1 MQIDFYKY
9 EGTGNDFVIIDN
21 RELTFQKNDKT
32 LIQNICDRKKGV
44 GADGLILLENHEK
57 LDFSMIYFNADGS
70 ESGFCGNG
78 SRCITHLANNLN
90 IINDNAKFNAIDG
103 IHESKITNGRIS
115 VKMNDVLKSEIFKY
129 NDKYSTTFVD
139 TGSPHL
145 IRIHENIDSIDI
157 VKEAR
162 ELKLIYSEYTN
173 GLNINFCQISD
184 SKIKLR
190 TYERGVED
198 ETLSCGTGAVASAVF
213 LKDSDLVSND
223 KIEILMKGGL
233 LCVELNKEKNL
244 FSDIWLSGEV
254 NMVFKGVYNK
264 FES

>member
-1 MQIDFYKY
+1 MKIDFFKY

-21 RELTFQKNDKT
+21 RGLTFQKNDKT

-44 GADGLILLENHEK
+44 GADGLILLENHDE

-78 SRCITHLANNLN
+78 SRCITHLSNNLN

-115 VKMNDVLKSEIFKY
+115 VKMNDVLKSDIFKY

-145 IRIHENIDSIDI
+145 IRIYENIDSIDI

-213 LKDSDLVSND
+213 LKDSGLVSND

-233 LCVELNKEKNL
+233 LSVELNKEKNL

-254 NMVFKGVYNK
+254 NMVFKGCYNK
-264 FES
+264 LES

>member
-1 MQIDFYKY
+1 MKIDFFKY

-21 RELTFQKNDKT
+21 RGLTFQKKDKT

-44 GADGLILLENHEK
+44 GADGLILLENHDE
-57 LDFSMIYFNADGS
+57 LDFSMKYFNADGS

-78 SRCITHLANNLN
+78 SRCITHLSNNLN

-115 VKMNDVLKSEIFKY
+115 IKMNDVLKSEIFKY
-129 NDKYSTTFVD
+129 DDKYSTTFVD

-145 IRIHENIDSIDI
+145 IRIYENIDSIDI

>member
-21 RELTFQKNDKT
+21 RDLTFQKNDKT
-32 LIQNICDRKKGV
+32 LIQSICDRKKGV
-44 GADGLILLENHEK
+44 GADGLILLENHDE

-70 ESGFCGNG
+70 ELGFCGNG

-115 VKMNDVLKSEIFKY
+115 VKMNDVLKSEIYKY

-145 IRIHENIDSIDI
+145 IRIYENIDSIDI

-233 LCVELNKEKNL
+233 LCVELNKEKKL

-254 NMVFKGVYNK
+254 NMVFKGGYNK

>member
-1 MQIDFYKY
+1 MKIDFFKY

-21 RELTFQKNDKT
+21 RDLKFQKDNNE

-44 GADGLILLENHEK
+44 GADGLILLENHDE

-78 SRCITHLANNLN
+78 SRCITHLSNNLN

-115 VKMNDVLKSEIFKY
+115 VKMNDILKSEIFKY
-129 NDKYSTTFVD
+129 NDKYNTTFID

-145 IRIHENIDSIDI
+145 IRLYENIDSIDI

-162 ELKLIYSEYTN
+162 ELK
-173 GLNINFCQISD
+173 
-184 SKIKLR
+184 
-190 TYERGVED
+190 
-198 ETLSCGTGAVASAVF
+198 
-213 LKDSDLVSND
+213 
-223 KIEILMKGGL
+223 
-233 LCVELNKEKNL
+233 
-244 FSDIWLSGEV
+244 
-254 NMVFKGVYNK
+254 
-264 FES
+264 

>member
-1 MQIDFYKY
+1 MKIDFFKY

-21 RELTFQKNDKT
+21 RDLKFQKDNNE
-32 LIQNICDRKKGV
+32 LIKNICDRKVGV
-44 GADGLILLENHEK
+44 GADGLILIENHDT
-57 LDFSMIYFNADGS
+57 LSFNMTYYNADGS

-78 SRCITHLANNLN
+78 SRCITHLANQLN
-90 IINDNAKFNAIDG
+90 IINEKAIFNAIDG
-103 IHESKITNGRIS
+103 IHESKITDGRIS

-129 NDKYSTTFVD
+129 NDKYNTTFID

-145 IRIHENIDSIDI
+145 IRLHQNIDKIDI

-173 GLNINFCQISD
+173 GLNINFCEISD

-198 ETLSCGTGAVASAVF
+198 ETQSCGTGAVASAIF
-213 LKDSDLVSND
+213 LKDSGLVSRD
-223 KIEILMKGGL
+223 KIEILMNGGL
-233 LCVELNKEKNL
+233 LTVDLIIKETAY
-244 FSDIWLSGEV
+244 SEIWLTGSV

>member
-1 MQIDFYKY
+1 MKIDFFKY

-21 RELTFQKNDKT
+21 RGLTFQKKNKT

-44 GADGLILLENHEK
+44 GADGLILLENHDE

-78 SRCITHLANNLN
+78 SRCITHLSNNLN

-103 IHESKITNGRIS
+103 IHKSKITNGRIS
-115 VKMNDVLKSEIFKY
+115 VKMNDVLKSDIFNY
-129 NDKYSTTFVD
+129 NDKYNTTFID

-145 IRIHENIDSIDI
+145 IRLYENIDSIDI

>member
-1 MQIDFYKY
+1 MKIDFFKY

-21 RELTFQKNDKT
+21 RDLKFQKDNYE

-44 GADGLILLENHEK
+44 GADGLILLENHDE
-57 LDFSMIYFNADGS
+57 LDFSMIYFNVDGS

-78 SRCITHLANNLN
+78 SRCITHLSNNLN
-90 IINDNAKFNAIDG
+90 IINDNAKFSAIDG

-129 NDKYSTTFVD
+129 DDKYSTTFVD

-145 IRIHENIDSIDI
+145 IRIYENIDSIDI

-162 ELKLIYSEYTN
+162 ELKLIYSEYTD
-173 GLNINFCQISD
+173 GLNINFCEISD

-213 LKDSDLVSND
+213 LKDSSLVSND

>member
-44 GADGLILLENHEK
+44 GADGLILLENHDE

-70 ESGFCGNG
+70 ELGFCGNG

-129 NDKYSTTFVD
+129 NDEYSTTFVD

-145 IRIHENIDSIDI
+145 IRIYENIDSIDI

-254 NMVFKGVYNK
+254 NMVFKGGYNK

>member
-1 MQIDFYKY
+1 MKIDFFKY

-21 RELTFQKNDKT
+21 RDLKFQKDNNE
-32 LIQNICDRKKGV
+32 LIQNICDRKLGI
-44 GADGLILLENHEK
+44 GADGLILIENHDT
-57 LDFSMIYFNADGS
+57 LSFNMTYYNADGS

-78 SRCITHLANNLN
+78 SRCITHLANKLN
-90 IINDNAKFNAIDG
+90 IIDEKAIFNAIDG
-103 IHESKITNGRIS
+103 VHESKITNGRIS

-129 NDKYSTTFVD
+129 NDKYNTTFID

-145 IRIHENIDSIDI
+145 IRLHQNIDKIDI

-162 ELKLIYSEYTN
+162 ELKLKYSEYTD
-173 GLNINFCQISD
+173 GLNINFCEISD

-213 LKDSDLVSND
+213 LKDSGLVSHD

>member
-1 MQIDFYKY
+1 MKLDFYKY

-32 LIQNICDRKKGV
+32 LIQSICDRKKGV
-44 GADGLILLENHEK
+44 GADGLILLENHDQ

-78 SRCITHLANNLN
+78 SRCITHLSNNLN

-115 VKMNDVLKSEIFKY
+115 VKMNEVLKSEIYKY

-145 IRIHENIDSIDI
+145 IRIYENIDSIDI

>member
-1 MQIDFYKY
+1 MKIDFFKY

-44 GADGLILLENHEK
+44 GADGLILLENHDE

-78 SRCITHLANNLN
+78 SRCITHLSNNLN

-115 VKMNDVLKSEIFKY
+115 VKMNDILKSEIFKY

-145 IRIHENIDSIDI
+145 IRIYENIDSIDI

-162 ELKLIYSEYTN
+162 ELKLIYSEYTD

-213 LKDSDLVSND
+213 LKDSGLVSND

-233 LCVELNKEKNL
+233 LSVELNKEKNL

-254 NMVFKGVYNK
+254 NMVFKGGYNK

>member
-1 MQIDFYKY
+1 MIFFNS
-9 EGTGNDFVIIDN
+9 TGE
-21 RELTFQKNDKT
+21 RST
-32 LIQNICDRKKGV
+32 
-44 GADGLILLENHEK
+44 
-57 LDFSMIYFNADGS
+57 
-70 ESGFCGNG
+70 FCGNG
-78 SRCITHLANNLN
+78 ARCIIAFAKYLD
-90 IINDNAKFNAIDG
+90 IIIEETSFIAYDG
-103 IHESKITNGRIS
+103 IHKGSISKNNVS
-115 VKMNDVLKSEIFKY
+115 LKMSDINDINIQEDYIIL
-129 NDKYSTTFVD
+129 D

-145 IRIHENIDSIDI
+145 IRLYENIDSIDI

-162 ELKLIYSEYTN
+162 ELKLIYSEYTD
-173 GLNINFCQISD
+173 GLNINFCEISD

-213 LKDSDLVSND
+213 LKDYGLVSHD

>member
-1 MQIDFYKY
+1 MKIDFFKY

-21 RELTFQKNDKT
+21 RGLTFQKNDKI

-44 GADGLILLENHEK
+44 GADGLILLENHDE

-70 ESGFCGNG
+70 ELGFCGNG

-90 IINDNAKFNAIDG
+90 IINDNAKFKAIDG

-115 VKMNDVLKSEIFKY
+115 VKMNDVLKSDIFKY

-145 IRIHENIDSIDI
+145 IRIYENIDSIDI

-213 LKDSDLVSND
+213 LKDSGLVSND

-233 LCVELNKEKNL
+233 LSVELNKEKNL

-254 NMVFKGVYNK
+254 NMVFKGGYNK

>member
-1 MQIDFYKY
+1 MKIDFFKY

-21 RELTFQKNDKT
+21 RDLKFQKDNNE

-44 GADGLILLENHEK
+44 GADGLILLENHDE

-78 SRCITHLANNLN
+78 SRCITHLSNNLN
-90 IINDNAKFNAIDG
+90 IINDNAKFIAIDG
-103 IHESKITNGRIS
+103 IHESKITNGRIR
-115 VKMNDVLKSEIFKY
+115 VKMNDILKSEIFKY

-145 IRIHENIDSIDI
+145 IRIYENIDSIDI

-162 ELKLIYSEYTN
+162 ELKLIYSEYTD

-213 LKDSDLVSND
+213 LKDSGLVSND

-233 LCVELNKEKNL
+233 LCVELNKEENL

-254 NMVFKGVYNK
+254 NMVFKGCYNK
-264 FES
+264 LES

>member
-1 MQIDFYKY
+1 
-9 EGTGNDFVIIDN
+9 
-21 RELTFQKNDKT
+21 
-32 LIQNICDRKKGV
+32 
-44 GADGLILLENHEK
+44 
-57 LDFSMIYFNADGS
+57 
-70 ESGFCGNG
+70 
-78 SRCITHLANNLN
+78 
-90 IINDNAKFNAIDG
+90 
-103 IHESKITNGRIS
+103 
-115 VKMNDVLKSEIFKY
+115 MNDVLKSEIFKY
-129 NDKYSTTFVD
+129 NDKYNTTFID

-145 IRIHENIDSIDI
+145 IRLYENIDKIDI

-162 ELKLIYSEYTN
+162 ELKLKYSEYTD
-173 GLNINFCQISD
+173 GLNINFCEISD

-213 LKDSDLVSND
+213 LKDYGLVSHD

>member
-21 RELTFQKNDKT
+21 RELTFQKNNKI
-32 LIQNICDRKKGV
+32 LIQSICDRKKGV
-44 GADGLILLENHEK
+44 GADGLILLENHDD
-57 LDFSMIYFNADGS
+57 LDFSMVYFNADGS

-90 IINDNAKFNAIDG
+90 LIKGTSVFNAIDG
-103 IHESKITNGRIS
+103 VHESRIINGNIS
-115 VKMNDVLKSEIFKY
+115 VKMNDVSKSNI
-129 NDKYSTTFVD
+129 YSYKDSFNTTFIN

-145 IRIHENIDSIDI
+145 IRKYKNIDTIDV

-162 ELKLIYSEYTN
+162 ELKLKYSEYTH
-173 GLNINFCQISD
+173 GLNINFCEISG
-184 SKIKLR
+184 SKFKLR

-198 ETLSCGTGAVASAVF
+198 ETLSCGTGAVASSIF
-213 LKDSDLVSND
+213 LKDSGLVDSN
-223 KIEILMKGGL
+223 KIEIIMKGGTL
-233 LCVELNKEKNL
+233 SVDIKNKETRY
-244 FSDIWLSGEV
+244 SEIWLTGSV

-264 FES
+264 FD

>member
-1 MQIDFYKY
+1 MKIDFFKY

-21 RELTFQKNDKT
+21 RRLTFQKNDKT
-32 LIQNICDRKKGV
+32 LIQNVCDRKKGV
-44 GADGLILLENHEK
+44 GADGLILLENHDE

-70 ESGFCGNG
+70 ELGFCGNG

-103 IHESKITNGRIS
+103 IHQSKITNGSIS
-115 VKMNDVLKSEIFKY
+115 VKMNDVLKSEIFRY
-129 NDKYSTTFVD
+129 NDKYNTTFVD

-145 IRIHENIDSIDI
+145 IRLYNNINSIDI

-162 ELKLIYSEYTN
+162 ELKLKYSEYTD
-173 GLNINFCQISD
+173 GLNINFCEISD

-198 ETLSCGTGAVASAVF
+198 ETLSCGTGAVASTIF
-213 LKDSDLVSND
+213 LKDSGLVRPG
-223 KIEILMKGGL
+223 KTEILMKGGL

-254 NMVFKGVYNK
+254 NMVFKGGYNK
-264 FES
+264 LES

>member
-1 MQIDFYKY
+1 MKIDFFKY

-21 RELTFQKNDKT
+21 RDLKFQKNNNE

-44 GADGLILLENHEK
+44 GADGLILLENHDE

-78 SRCITHLANNLN
+78 SRCITHLSNNLN

-115 VKMNDVLKSEIFKY
+115 VKMNDVLKSDIFKY

-145 IRIHENIDSIDI
+145 IRIYENIDSIDI

-198 ETLSCGTGAVASAVF
+198 ETLSCGTGAVASTIF
-213 LKDSDLVSND
+213 LKDSGLVRPG
-223 KIEILMKGGL
+223 KTEILMKGGL

-254 NMVFKGVYNK
+254 NMVFKGGYNK